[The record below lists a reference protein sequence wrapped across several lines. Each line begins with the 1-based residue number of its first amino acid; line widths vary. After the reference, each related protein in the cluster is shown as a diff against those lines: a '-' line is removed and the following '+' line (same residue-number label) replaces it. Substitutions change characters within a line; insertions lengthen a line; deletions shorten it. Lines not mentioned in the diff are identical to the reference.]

1 MTRLRLAKFLI
12 FFPNY
17 PPPDHNLGQILN
29 SDPARSY
36 FPLEILNKL
45 RNSTRASDCEGENYI
60 LLYTALIVMAISSI
74 AITSFISFVVWIAK
88 RRKKILQT
96 PQRVWIRPLDL
107 LMGNQVNL
115 FYFITFISL
124 GGDLGHRIAMTPL
137 RHPAP

>member
-1 MTRLRLAKFLI
+1 
-12 FFPNY
+12 
-17 PPPDHNLGQILN
+17 
-29 SDPARSY
+29 
-36 FPLEILNKL
+36 
-45 RNSTRASDCEGENYI
+45 
-60 LLYTALIVMAISSI
+60 MAISSI

-124 GGDLGHRIAMTPL
+124 GGDLGHRIAMTPPRFPKFRPIL
-137 RHPAP
+137 FGEIGVNCFPMG